1 MQDWLNALKKINKGI
16 NCMISINAK
25 EAFGKIQCPLMT
37 MILNKIRTEGNFLN
51 MIKVMY
57 NVSMAM
63 IIHIGEIFSIL

>member
-1 MQDWLNALKKINKGI
+1 
-16 NCMISINAK
+16 MISINAK